1 MEAGRAA
8 SSAPT
13 TACMRCLGSSKQ
25 QVCCQAIHAGVWER
39 WARRIL
45 ATAVA
50 CVAPAGAGVV
60 HGYQLESEP
69 RDRDSVALQQRC
81 LQRGL
86 KVGPYSRTIRI
97 SLCTEVR
104 ATSAT
109 ATDSTQY
116 DFTRNQP
123 AALVAAQ
130 STRRAPAPPACTS
143 QHLPRSTILH
153 KLHLSIMSYL
163 PWLKWR
169 GGCGWVA
176 KLSRSCCWNT
186 GLQLQQPVSLLQGG
200 IKPRSIL
207 RCGISNCPLQ
217 TSLATAL
224 HRRAVLV
231 LRPPRLHAPSSCP
244 AARLGC
250 LGPSWPPFPS
260 AWRQRC
266 PSPYCP

>member
-1 MEAGRAA
+1 MGAAHTRHGGRMRGAGRGGRRAWL
-8 SSAPT
+8 SVGER
-13 TACMRCLGSSKQ
+13 TAR
-25 QVCCQAIHAGVWER
+25 
-39 WARRIL
+39 
-45 ATAVA
+45 
-50 CVAPAGAGVV
+50 
-60 HGYQLESEP
+60 P
-69 RDRDSVALQQRC
+69 RQR
-81 LQRGL
+81 
-86 KVGPYSRTIRI
+86 S
-97 SLCTEVR
+97 
-104 ATSAT
+104 SAT
-109 ATDSTQY
+109 ALSATGAKGWAIFTERSEFHCAPRSERLRPPQLTVLST
-116 DFTRNQP
+116 TL
-123 AALVAAQ
+123 LVTNLLLLSRRRA
-130 STRRAPAPPACTS
+130 TRRAPAPPACTS
-143 QHLPRSTILH
+143 DNTLLH

-244 AARLGC
+244 AARLGYLGPSCPPSPSARLGC